1 MKRLVRTAGLALV
14 ALAATLLLALQTVLG
29 ASAGANTLLI
39 MGGNDNGSGAN
50 MEKELS
56 GYFSGAEGTP
66 YAGYTLTKVPWT
78 ATSGGVSLLF
88 GGKTYD
94 DSQADGVEK
103 ISAAIAST
111 LEADPE
117 GQIVVVGYS
126 SSANVV
132 TKLVRKLQ
140 AERGEPGTPSPEN
153 VSFLVFGNP
162 NRPNGGLLGRFA
174 GTQIPFPFG
183 ITFDGESAPSNYKV
197 TDIAWQY
204 DGYADFP
211 KDTRNLLAVANA
223 LIGIVTLHGF
233 YYDADPSNP
242 ENIVSDYTDGNTR
255 YVTLKS
261 SLPLLAGLYGLG
273 IPPQLLTGLDS
284 FLRSEIEKAYDRSVP
299 VVSTVTAAR
308 QVASVSDTSTAASTS
323 PSTTASKKSTPPRAD
338 ETETTPS
345 TPATSTTATETT
357 PSTSTTATTPTGADT
372 TTSGTPTSSSA
383 GSTGDTSTPTTSGT
397 SSTRSSTTSDDSST
411 TRTVAPAA

>member
-14 ALAATLLLALQTVLG
+14 ALAASVLLALQTLLG
-29 ASAGANTLLI
+29 ATAGADTLLI

-50 MEKELS
+50 MEKKLS
-56 GYFSGAEGTP
+56 GYFSGEPNSAYP
-66 YAGYTLTKVPWT
+66 GYTFTTVPWT

-94 DSQADGVEK
+94 DSQADGLEK
-103 ISAAIAST
+103 ISAAIART

-140 AERGEPGTPSPEN
+140 AERGESGTPSPEN
-153 VSFLVFGNP
+153 LSFLVFGNP

-233 YYDADPSNP
+233 YDGADPSNP
-242 ENIVSDYTDGNTR
+242 DNIVSDYDDGNTR

-308 QVASVSDTSTAASTS
+308 KMSSVSATTTSAT
-323 PSTTASKKSTPPRAD
+323 PESTTTKKSPTTDD
-338 ETETTPS
+338 ESSSAPS
-345 TPATSTTATETT
+345 TPATSTTEATT
-357 PSTSTTATTPTGADT
+357 STSMTTSPSGEDT
-372 TTSGTPTSSSA
+372 TTSGTPTSSSTSA
-383 GSTGDTSTPTTSGT
+383 TTSEPSTPTTSGT
-397 SSTRSSTTSDDSST
+397 RSSTTTVDPT
-411 TRTVAPAA
+411 TTKTVALVP